1 MEGYNTEQQS
11 QLVSTLSVTLK
22 SKPPLLVSVTLILQ
36 TMAQPTKQISSRTVT
51 AVNVCV
57 HTYMYSVLYLKY
69 NWNAVN

>member
-22 SKPPLLVSVTLILQ
+22 SEPPLLVSVTLILQ

-57 HTYMYSVLYLKY
+57 HTYSVLYLKY